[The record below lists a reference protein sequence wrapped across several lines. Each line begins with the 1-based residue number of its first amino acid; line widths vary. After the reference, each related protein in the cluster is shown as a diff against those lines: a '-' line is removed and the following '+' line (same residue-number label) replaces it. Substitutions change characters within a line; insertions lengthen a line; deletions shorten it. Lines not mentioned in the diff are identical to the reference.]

1 MDNPINAEAVAQLAA
16 TRMESAED
24 LNWALASSLY
34 DLYPEVFGP
43 IAERMQ
49 NLYEENAHVR
59 NA

>member
-1 MDNPINAEAVAQLAA
+1 MNTLINAEAVAQLAA
-16 TRMESAED
+16 TRMESADD

-49 NLYEENAHVR
+49 ALWEEQQ
-59 NA
+59 

>member
-1 MDNPINAEAVAQLAA
+1 MDNPINAEAVAQLAV

-24 LNWALASSLY
+24 LNWALASALY
-34 DLYPEVFGP
+34 DLYPHVFNP